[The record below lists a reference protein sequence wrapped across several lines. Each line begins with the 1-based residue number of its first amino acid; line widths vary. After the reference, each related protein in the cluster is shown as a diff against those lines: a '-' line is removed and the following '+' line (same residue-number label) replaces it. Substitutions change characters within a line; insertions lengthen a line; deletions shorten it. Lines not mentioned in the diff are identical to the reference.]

1 MSRLADDVVAYL
13 VDHEA
18 GMRAL
23 LEKLVRCESPSTVPE
38 TQGAILETMGE
49 ALSDAGWSPEL
60 VAGSRAHLLAKPER
74 RGEGRGQLLLG
85 HCDTVWPL
93 GSLEKIPFAVGNN
106 HIRGPGVY
114 DMKAGLVQLAF
125 ALEALAALCVDV
137 PNEPIVFVN
146 SDEEI
151 GSPSSTPHIA
161 RLAAG
166 VERTFVLEPSMG
178 RSGRLKTRRKGGGSF
193 TVVVKGRA
201 AHAGLGP
208 EGGAS
213 AVLELSHVI
222 QKLFGLNDPER
233 GITVNVGV
241 VDAGIRPN
249 VIAPEGRAL
258 VDVRVITRADA
269 ARVEQEILGL
279 EPTTPGASIEVEG
292 RIGRPP
298 MEATARNRA
307 LWKLARRAGRELGL
321 ELRDCL
327 AGGMSDGNTTSL
339 YTATLDGLG
348 AVGEGAHAPH
358 EFVYRDRL
366 VERAALLALLVA
378 SPTVGGGEPGPL

>member
-1 MSRLADDVVAYL
+1 MSRLADEVVAYL
-13 VDHEA
+13 VDHEP

-38 TQGAILETMGE
+38 TQGPNLETMGE

-60 VAGSRAHLLAKPER
+60 VAGSRDHLLAKPAR

-93 GSLEKIPFAVGNN
+93 GTLKKMPFSVGNN

-114 DMKAGLVQLAF
+114 DMKAGLVQLVF
-125 ALEALAALCVDV
+125 ALKALAALRVDV

-151 GSPSSTPHIA
+151 GSPSSTPRIA
-161 RLAAG
+161 RLAAE

-222 QKLFGLNDPER
+222 QRLFGLNDPER

-258 VDVRVITRADA
+258 VDVRAVESEDA

-279 EPTTPGASIEVEG
+279 EPTTPGAGIEVEG

-321 ELRDCL
+321 ELRDGL

-348 AVGEGAHAPH
+348 AVGEGAHAVH
-358 EFVYRDRL
+358 ELVYGDRL

-378 SPTVGGGEPGPL
+378 SPMAGAGEHGPL